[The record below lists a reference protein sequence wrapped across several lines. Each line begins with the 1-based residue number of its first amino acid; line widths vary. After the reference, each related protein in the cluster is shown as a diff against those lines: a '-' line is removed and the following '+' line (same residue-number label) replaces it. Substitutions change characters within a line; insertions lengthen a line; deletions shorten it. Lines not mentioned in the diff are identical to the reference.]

1 MEYATSIIVLIGLFV
16 ILAASFNLIL
26 GYSGLMSIAHPIFFG
41 LVLIRR
47 ACL

>member
-1 MEYATSIIVLIGLFV
+1 MEYAASIFILIGLFV

-41 LVLIRR
+41 LGAYNR
-47 ACL
+47 A